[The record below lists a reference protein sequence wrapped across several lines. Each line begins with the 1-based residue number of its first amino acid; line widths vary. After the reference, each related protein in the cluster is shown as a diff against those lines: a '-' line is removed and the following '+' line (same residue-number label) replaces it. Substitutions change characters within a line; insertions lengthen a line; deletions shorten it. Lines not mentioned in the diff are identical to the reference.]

1 MRVPSGLSSVFNLSN
16 ANVVPMDVDGDGRS
30 DLLHMPRFRE
40 YEYFTPVR
48 NGDGSQARPANQ
60 GWQFA
65 YVDVQLEP
73 GVTDP
78 RIDFGSDGVHLRA
91 FDVNNDHLIDV
102 VRTTG
107 TEMQTWLNLGW
118 LPEGDGRF
126 GSYSY
131 NAGDDTYSLST
142 EPYSSCL
149 LHSGTPI
156 DFSDPEVRLADMNG
170 DGIQDIVQLRRGRG
184 ALLAGPGPGRLGR
197 RTGRV
202 RPR

>member
-1 MRVPSGLSSVFNLSN
+1 MVTDPARFSSSDGPAVGVYFNGFSGPNTAPASAGTFSSGISVPVPSGLSSVFNLAN

-48 NGDGSQARPANQ
+48 NGDGTQARPANQ

-78 RIDFGSDGVHLRA
+78 RIDFGADGVHLRA

-126 GSYSY
+126 G
-131 NAGDDTYSLST
+131 ATAT
-142 EPYSSCL
+142 
-149 LHSGTPI
+149 TPATT
-156 DFSDPEVRLADMNG
+156 PT
-170 DGIQDIVQLRRGRG
+170 
-184 ALLAGPGPGRLGR
+184 P
-197 RTGRV
+197 
-202 RPR
+202 